1 MKTNNRLSLESK
13 IGDLYATPVGHDA
26 IAKVLNKKV
35 YKHYFGLVLI
45 AEEIDK
51 TFKLTTNE
59 AENVIK
65 KFY

>member
-1 MKTNNRLSLESK
+1 MKNAVYTASDGVAMIS
-13 IGDLYATPVGHDA
+13 IDA

>member
-1 MKTNNRLSLESK
+1 MRNAVLKSAEGNVMIS
-13 IGDLYATPVGHDA
+13 IDA
-26 IAKVLNKKV
+26 MAKVLNKKV

-45 AEEIDK
+45 ADDLSN
-51 TFKLTTNE
+51 TYKLTVNE